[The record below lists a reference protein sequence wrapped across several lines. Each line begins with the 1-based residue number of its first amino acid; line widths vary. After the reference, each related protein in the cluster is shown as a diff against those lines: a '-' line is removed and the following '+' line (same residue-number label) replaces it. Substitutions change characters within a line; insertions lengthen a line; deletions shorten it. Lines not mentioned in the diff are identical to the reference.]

1 MKYFTGI
8 LFFLLLPAWLLS
20 QEVVVKDIE
29 TGERLENATLM
40 SNAPEAF
47 ATTDEKGKADVS
59 AFQGAEEIVVRMLG
73 YKTQTTS
80 FAGLKKSSFSIEME
94 PRALSI
100 DEVVVSASR
109 WRQSTG
115 NIPSKV
121 VNINP
126 EEIQLQNPQTAAD
139 LLEVS
144 GKVFV
149 QKSQQG
155 GGSPM
160 IRGFATNRLL
170 YTIDGVRMNTAIF
183 RSGNIQNVISLDPFA
198 IESTEILFGPGSV
211 IYGSDAIGG
220 VMSFQTLQPEFSDS
234 NDEPLVKGNTIA
246 RYATANNEQTGH
258 FDVKVGWKKWAL
270 VTSFSANDY
279 DDLKM
284 GSNGPDAYL
293 KPYYVKMIDGMD
305 RIIHLEDPEVQKPS
319 GYTQQNLMQKVRY
332 KPREDWDLEYGFHY
346 SETSSYGRF
355 DRTLRTRNHNPR
367 YGQWDYGPQKWMMNN
382 LSIAHKAG
390 NQVYDDFNLR
400 LAHQYFEESRIDR
413 DLYSSE
419 QRNRIEEVNAYSINM
434 DFSKS
439 LNKNSQLYYGAEW
452 VLNDVNSIAFNKN
465 IYDNEKEPIGTRYPD
480 SDWSSYA
487 LYISGQFDLSD
498 KTALHAGARY
508 NHFAINATFDTVHY
522 PFPYSQ
528 AQLDNGSITGN
539 VGLTHR
545 PTEDWVIKGNLS
557 TGFRSPNIDDIGK
570 VFDSEPG
577 AVVVPNPD
585 LEAEYAYNADLGIA
599 RIYGD
604 WLKLDVT
611 AFYTHLDNAM
621 VRRNF
626 TLDGLENIIYDGE
639 LSRVQALQN
648 AASAFVYGL
657 QVGAEA
663 KLPGGFSL
671 TTDFN
676 FQEGEE
682 ELDDG
687 TRSPSRHA
695 APWFGTSRIT
705 YRANGL
711 FLEMYA
717 QYSGEVA
724 YEDLAVSEQGKPELY
739 APDGNGNHYS
749 PSWYTL
755 NLKASYQISKSW
767 KINAGMENL
776 TDQRYRPYSSGIAAP
791 GRNFILSLSAR
802 F

>member
-1 MKYFTGI
+1 MKNIIGI
-8 LFFLLLPAWLLS
+8 IFLILLPAWLLS
-20 QEVVVKDIE
+20 QEAVVKDSE
-29 TGERLENATLM
+29 TGELLENATLM
-40 SNAPEAF
+40 SRSPEAF
-47 ATTDEKGKADVS
+47 ATTNEEGKAILS
-59 AFQGAEEIVVRMLG
+59 EFAGAKEIVVRMLG
-73 YKTQTTS
+73 YKTKQTNFEQLKATS
-80 FAGLKKSSFSIEME
+80 FIIEME
-94 PRALSI
+94 RRALSI

-109 WRQSTG
+109 WRQSSG

-144 GKVFV
+144 GKVFI

-170 YTIDGVRMNTAIF
+170 YTIDGVRMNNAIF

-198 IESTEILFGPGSV
+198 TESTEILFGPGSV

-220 VMSFQTLQPEFSDS
+220 VMSFQTLRPEFADS
-234 NDEPLVKGNTIA
+234 NEEPLIKGNAIA
-246 RYATANNEQTGH
+246 RFASANNEQTGH
-258 FDVKVGWKKWAL
+258 FDVKAGWKKWAI

-279 DDLKM
+279 GDLKM

-293 KPYYVKMIDGMD
+293 KPYYVKMIDGVD
-305 RIIHLEDPEVQKPS
+305 RRIHLEDPEIQKPS

-332 KPREDWDLEYGFHY
+332 KPAEDWDLEYGFHY

-355 DRTLRTRNHNPR
+355 DRTLRTKNGKPR

-382 LSIAHKAG
+382 LSIAHKAR
-390 NQVYDDFNLR
+390 NQVYDDFNLK

-413 DLYSSE
+413 DFWSSD

-439 LNKNSQLYYGAEW
+439 LNENNQLYYGAEW
-452 VLNDVNSIAFNKN
+452 VMNEVNSIAFNQD
-465 IYDNEKEPIGTRYPD
+465 IFSDEKESIGTRYPD
-480 SDWSSYA
+480 SDWNSYA
-487 LYISGQFDLSD
+487 LYVNGKFDLSD
-498 KTALHAGARY
+498 NTALHAGARY

-528 AQLDNGSITGN
+528 TQLDNGSITGN
-539 VGLTHR
+539 AGLTHR

-599 RIYGD
+599 RIFGES
-604 WLKLDVT
+604 LKLDIT
-611 AFYTHLDNAM
+611 TFYTHLDNAM

-626 TLDGLENIIYDGE
+626 TLNGQEYINYDGE

-657 QVGAEA
+657 QAGVET
-663 KLPGGFSL
+663 KLPNGFSL
-671 TTDFN
+671 SSDIN
-676 FQEGEE
+676 FQEGKE

-687 TRSPSRHA
+687 TQSPSRHA
-695 APWFGTSRIT
+695 APWFGTSRMT

-717 QYSGEVA
+717 QYSGEVS

-749 PSWYTL
+749 PAWYTL
-755 NLKASYQISKSW
+755 NLKASYQISESIKV
-767 KINAGMENL
+767 NAGMENL

-791 GRNFILSLSAR
+791 GRNFILSLNAR